1 MPKQKTVGYILALLF
16 LCSTCSSGTKERQV
30 RFKLLRESVIT
41 VPLLVNG
48 RGPFDFV
55 FDTGSESSLIDSKLA
70 IQLNISPVDRVV
82 VFNPTGEKALTRGFA
97 DEISLGATRVLH
109 TEVII
114 GDLDGLHTVS
124 PRIRGIIGQNVLS
137 HFDYVIDYA
146 HSMIGFGS
154 DMNLEE
160 PISGMKT
167 DVVRRHGCPVITGRI
182 SPGID
187 VQLSLDS
194 GSSDLVLYRPKLPQ
208 SARTIAAQLQISS
221 GAVDTRTA
229 VIPRLQ
235 IGNVSVWGVRAT
247 VLDNSQSSEI
257 DGLVPT
263 RLFNAVYFNNRE
275 GYVILRPR

>member
-1 MPKQKTVGYILALLF
+1 MPKQKTVGYFLPLLF
-16 LCSTCSSGTKERQV
+16 LCSTCSSGTAEPQV
-30 RFKLLRESVIT
+30 RFKLLRDSLIT

-55 FDTGSESSLIDSKLA
+55 FDTGSESTFIDSKLA

-82 VFNPTGEKALTRGFA
+82 MLNPSGEKVLIRGFA

-109 TEVII
+109 AEVIF
-114 GDLDGLHTVS
+114 GDLNGLHAVS
-124 PRIRGIIGQNVLS
+124 PRIRGILGQNVLS

-154 DMNLEE
+154 EVNLEE
-160 PISGMKT
+160 PMSGMKT
-167 DVVRRHGCPVITGRI
+167 EIVPRHGCPVIAGRI

-194 GSSDLVLYRPKLPQ
+194 GSSDLVLYKPKLPP
-208 SARTIAAQLQISS
+208 SARTVAAQLQTSS
-221 GAVDTRTA
+221 GAVETRTA

-247 VLDNSQSSEI
+247 VLANSQSSEI